1 MAARA
6 ERSDTLHPRAAAWL
20 VLALLAALVVYVA
33 FRGYVTPE
41 LLLNFANAF
50 YC

>member
-1 MAARA
+1 MTQRL
-6 ERSDTLHPRAAAWL
+6 RILMWL
-20 VLALLAALVVYVA
+20 MLIALAALVSYA
-33 FRGYVTPE
+33 GLRSYLGPE